1 MIQTT
6 FNATMLATT
15 AKAGELSEGYQPSRL
30 IDADKIKTMDD
41 VRLLFKA
48 MSMQVNPQAPM
59 YSELEHLLEQET

>member
-1 MIQTT
+1 MTSKNDITV
-6 FNATMLATT
+6 NATI
-15 AKAGELSEGYQPSRL
+15 GYQPSSL

-59 YSELEHLLEQET
+59 YSELEHLFKEA